1 MQILIAEDDLDSRL
15 LLQRT
20 LEKAGLEVVCAENG
34 RQAWELFQQQ
44 EFRLVLTDWQ
54 MPEMGG
60 LELIKKIGASDKGA
74 YVYRILV
81 TARDAKA
88 DLVQALDAGANDY
101 VTKPYDK
108 NELLAR
114 VRSGMRI
121 IELEQD
127 LQQNN
132 RLLQAEQENSE
143 RLLLSIFP
151 QQIAARLKQGAGV
164 IADQFTESTV
174 LFADI
179 NNFAHLASHRKPI
192 EVVELLNQ
200 LFCRFDQLAD
210 RFGLEKIKT
219 IGDSY
224 MIAGGILEPRPDH
237 AATVANMALA
247 MQKAVIDLD
256 WKTREP
262 LQLRIG
268 IDCGPVIAGVIGSA
282 RLAYDLWGETV
293 QTAEQLK
300 NFGLPGS
307 IQTSAACYQVLRD
320 QYILEERGEFYLPGS
335 GAITTYLLTGA
346 RETA

>member
-1 MQILIAEDDLDSRL
+1 MRILIAEDDLDSRL

-20 LEKAGLEVVCAENG
+20 LEKADFQVACAENG
-34 RQAWELFQQQ
+34 RQAWELFQQ
-44 EFRLVLTDWQ
+44 EDFSLVLTDWQ

-60 LELIKKIGASDKGA
+60 LELIEKICATAKGR
-74 YVYRILV
+74 YVYLILV

-88 DLVQALDAGANDY
+88 DLVQAMDAGANDY

-114 VRSGMRI
+114 VRAGMRI
-121 IELEQD
+121 IELEQS
-127 LQQNN
+127 LQEKN
-132 RLLQAEQENSE
+132 RLLHTEQENSE

-151 QQIAARLKQGAGV
+151 RQIAERLKKETGV
-164 IADQFTESTV
+164 IADDFADASV

-179 NNFAHLASHRKPI
+179 NNFASLATKKSPLEI
-192 EVVELLNQ
+192 VELLNQ
-200 LFCRFDQLAD
+200 LFCSFDQLAD

-224 MIAGGILEPRPDH
+224 MVAGGILEPRPDH
-237 AATVANMALA
+237 AAAVAGMALA
-247 MQKAVIDLD
+247 MQQEMVSLD
-256 WKTREP
+256 WPTREP

-268 IDCGPVIAGVIGSA
+268 IDSGPVIAGVIGSA

-293 QTAEQLK
+293 QNAEQLK

-307 IQTSAACYQVLRD
+307 IQTSAAIYELLRETFVL
-320 QYILEERGEFYLPGS
+320 EKRGEFYLPGS
-335 GAITTYLLTGA
+335 GEITTYLLTGA
-346 RETA
+346 QEFL